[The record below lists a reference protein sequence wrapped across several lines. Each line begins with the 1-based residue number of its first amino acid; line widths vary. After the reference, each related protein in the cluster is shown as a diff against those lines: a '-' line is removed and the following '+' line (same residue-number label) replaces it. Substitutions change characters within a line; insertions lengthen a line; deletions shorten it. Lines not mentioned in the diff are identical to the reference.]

1 MNTTN
6 IKDWTITIK
15 KKDVFFDID
24 ILSLYFAE
32 VVAGDSPVKSDRIAA
47 ETAKPGQ
54 ARVFKRL
61 CDHRLSDIKQL
72 LEKFIT
78 PTISTSSTRTE
89 DDTLATGDWTINL
102 TITDEADDNTL
113 PTITDLVHDY
123 LVSGALADWYAQV
136 GIANNRESLNLRA
149 QNDYDRIRE
158 LIYYRPMP

>member
-1 MNTTN
+1 MNTTD
-6 IKDWTITIK
+6 IKTWTITVN

-24 ILSLYFAE
+24 LLSLYFSE
-32 VVAGDSPVKSDRIAA
+32 VVSGDAPAKADRIAA
-47 ETAKPGQ
+47 ETAKPSQ

-78 PTISTSSTRTE
+78 PVTSTNVTRSAS
-89 DDTLATGDWTINL
+89 DTLVDTNWQISI
-102 TITDEADDNTL
+102 TITSEADDNTL

-123 LVSGALADWYAQV
+123 LVSGALADYYAQV

-149 QNDYDRIRE
+149 KNDYDRIRE

>member
-1 MNTTN
+1 MSSSNT
-6 IKDWTITIK
+6 KDWKITIS

-24 ILSLYFAE
+24 LLSLYFSE
-32 VVAGDSPVKSDRIAA
+32 VVAGDSPVRADRIAA
-47 ETAKPGQ
+47 ETAKPSQ

-72 LEKFIT
+72 LEKFIST
-78 PTISTSSTRTE
+78 ETSTSTTRESNNTLV
-89 DDTLATGDWTINL
+89 DDNWEVDITIN
-102 TITDEADDNTL
+102 IEADDNTL

-123 LVSGALADWYAQV
+123 LVSGALADYYAQI
-136 GIANNRESLNLRA
+136 GQQGNRESLNLRA

>member
-1 MNTTN
+1 MSSSNT
-6 IKDWTITIK
+6 KDWKITIS

-24 ILSLYFAE
+24 LLSLYFSE
-32 VVAGDSPVKSDRIAA
+32 VVAGESPMKSDRIAA
-47 ETAKPGQ
+47 ETAKPSQ

-72 LEKFIT
+72 LEKFISSET
-78 PTISTSSTRTE
+78 STSTTRESDNTLV
-89 DDTLATGDWTINL
+89 DDNWEVDITIN
-102 TITDEADDNTL
+102 IEADDNTL

-123 LVSGALADWYAQV
+123 LVSGALADYYAQV